1 MGMAWGAAFATLS
14 KRSTNKDWGEKN
26 HSSFVS
32 IIAGKICISTTSI
45 ALIYTCEYC
54 ESKASWTFLSK
65 FISNRVHCFFEAKVF
80 HRNILISTK
89 VFKEK
94 LLRSRLDT
102 LVTSGEKEIEN
113 LTFPDPFQE
122 WAFGY
127 NSLSQKHYKVWVLFQ
142 QEWQ

>member
-54 ESKASWTFLSK
+54 ESKAS
-65 FISNRVHCFFEAKVF
+65 
-80 HRNILISTK
+80 
-89 VFKEK
+89 
-94 LLRSRLDT
+94 
-102 LVTSGEKEIEN
+102 
-113 LTFPDPFQE
+113 
-122 WAFGY
+122 
-127 NSLSQKHYKVWVLFQ
+127 
-142 QEWQ
+142 

>member
-1 MGMAWGAAFATLS
+1 
-14 KRSTNKDWGEKN
+14 
-26 HSSFVS
+26 
-32 IIAGKICISTTSI
+32 
-45 ALIYTCEYC
+45 
-54 ESKASWTFLSK
+54 
-65 FISNRVHCFFEAKVF
+65 VF
-80 HRNILISTK
+80 HGNILISTK

-142 QEWQ
+142 QE